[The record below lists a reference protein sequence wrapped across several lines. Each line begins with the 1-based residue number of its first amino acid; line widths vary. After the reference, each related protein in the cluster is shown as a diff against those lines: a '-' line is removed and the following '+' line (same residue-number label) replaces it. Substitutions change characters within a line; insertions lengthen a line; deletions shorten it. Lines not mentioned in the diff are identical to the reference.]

1 MDLKDRMQKCRTQMN
16 LTQDDVAEKLH
27 VSRQTV
33 SNWETGKTIP
43 DSDSLAAISDLYNIS
58 IDDLMKP
65 SDDAESTGKN
75 NHAEI
80 LMGLGMLLVIVG
92 IFMNDSFTI
101 VAIIAGILIAMFSS
115 EITKFFNNK

>member
-43 DSDSLAAISDLYNIS
+43 DSDSLTAISDLYNIS

-65 SDDAESTGKN
+65 DLDLKKSSEDNYS
-75 NHAEI
+75 
-80 LMGLGMLLVIVG
+80 
-92 IFMNDSFTI
+92 
-101 VAIIAGILIAMFSS
+101 AIIAGIGMLVVISGMFLHDSIS
-115 EITKFFNNK
+115 IIIIVIGLFIIVASDEITKFFNNK

>member
-65 SDDAESTGKN
+65 SDDSETTGKN